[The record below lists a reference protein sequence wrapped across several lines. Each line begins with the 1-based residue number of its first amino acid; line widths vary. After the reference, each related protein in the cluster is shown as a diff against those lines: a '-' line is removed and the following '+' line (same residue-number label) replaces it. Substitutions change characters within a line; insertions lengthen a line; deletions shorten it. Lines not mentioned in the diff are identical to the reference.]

1 MLKSRKKR
9 HAEEKPYPRWVLAV
23 VGFFAGFVS
32 GITGAIGLLFNRFYL
47 KYGLTKEE
55 IVATRAANE
64 VSLHVIKLA
73 MYIALGL
80 YSQTASW
87 LGLTI
92 AVGAVLSAYTVK
104 FILPHLSD
112 FVFRKIGYGAM
123 VLSGVVLLGSTSAQI
138 IRQDHISVSENALNE
153 TTMKWRKSSFVLE
166 FAIDDGL
173 EVERPIQPNEL
184 PYTLRVKYDSLRGTY
199 DTIELEKVFK
209 IGEHPAY
216 EFYCYKNHELT
227 KLDFE

>member
-1 MLKSRKKR
+1 
-9 HAEEKPYPRWVLAV
+9 
-23 VGFFAGFVS
+23 
-32 GITGAIGLLFNRFYL
+32 
-47 KYGLTKEE
+47 
-55 IVATRAANE
+55 
-64 VSLHVIKLA
+64 
-73 MYIALGL
+73 
-80 YSQTASW
+80 
-87 LGLTI
+87 
-92 AVGAVLSAYTVK
+92 
-104 FILPHLSD
+104 
-112 FVFRKIGYGAM
+112 M